1 MSFHPATRR
10 SPQIETDWLT
20 LGQAARFLGVAQSTI
35 RKWSDQGRV
44 PAFYTPG
51 GHRRFRR
58 SDLEAFVERSGP
70 GQRGGGPLVLVVD
83 DDAPLRELLRLS
95 LERAGYSVRQAENVT
110 AALAAIDDQAPELV
124 LLDVVMP
131 GADGWALLRRL
142 EERHGSIPVI
152 MYSGQVDEGIA
163 GEAAERGASGF
174 IGKPFDPDEL
184 VGRAMQLVPA

>member
-10 SPQIETDWLT
+10 SPQIEADWLT

-83 DDAPLRELLRLS
+83 DDASLRELLRLS

-110 AALAAIDDQAPELV
+110 AALAAIDERAPELV
-124 LLDVVMP
+124 LVDVVMP

-152 MYSGQVDEGIA
+152 MYSGQVDDGIA
-163 GEAAERGASGF
+163 AEAAERGASGF

-184 VGRAMQLVPA
+184 VGKAMQLVPA

>member
-10 SPQIETDWLT
+10 SPQIEADWLT

-70 GQRGGGPLVLVVD
+70 GQHGGGPLVLVVD

-110 AALAAIDDQAPELV
+110 AALAAIDEQAPELV

-152 MYSGQVDEGIA
+152 MYSGQVDDGIA

>member
-10 SPQIETDWLT
+10 SPQIEADWLT

-58 SDLEAFVERSGP
+58 SDLEAFVEQSGP
-70 GQRGGGPLVLVVD
+70 GRRGGGPLVLVVD
-83 DDAPLRELLRLS
+83 DDTALRELLRLS

-110 AALAAIDDQAPELV
+110 AALAAIDERAPELV

-152 MYSGQVDEGIA
+152 MYSGQVDDGIA